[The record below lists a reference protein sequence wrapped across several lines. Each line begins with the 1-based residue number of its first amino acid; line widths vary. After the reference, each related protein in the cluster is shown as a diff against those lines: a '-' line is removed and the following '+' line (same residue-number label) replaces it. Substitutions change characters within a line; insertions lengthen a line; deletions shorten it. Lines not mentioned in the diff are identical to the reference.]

1 MKDRIPNKI
10 GGGTGN
16 EKIEKKDAKTKW
28 VYPKAPEHESELDKV
43 IEKMTEEMKI
53 VEKQRLEEE
62 EKRLDE
68 AYQDAIEKISKAFT
82 AGKPER
88 ARKILEEFVEK
99 EGAKIAMELNF
110 KHQRRHLGCGR
121 PSHTIFFRKGS

>member
-1 MKDRIPNKI
+1 MEDRIPSEI
-10 GGGTGN
+10 GAGTGD

-43 IEKMTEEMKI
+43 IAKMTEEMKI
-53 VEKQRLEEE
+53 AEKQRLEEE
-62 EKRLDE
+62 EKRRDE
-68 AYQDAIEKISKAFT
+68 AYKDAIEKISKAFV

-88 ARKILEEFVEK
+88 ARKILEELVET
-99 EGAKIAMELNF
+99 EGAKIAMELSS
-110 KHQRRHLGCGR
+110 KRQYQYSGCGR